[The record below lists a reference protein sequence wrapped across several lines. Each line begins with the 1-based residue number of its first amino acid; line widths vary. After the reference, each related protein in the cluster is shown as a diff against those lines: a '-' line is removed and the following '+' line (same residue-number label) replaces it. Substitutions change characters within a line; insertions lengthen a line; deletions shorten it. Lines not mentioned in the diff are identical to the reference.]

1 MKTEM
6 KVSRDGHK
14 IKVQTAKDVLGR
26 DLNMYVTTQS
36 KSTLTIP
43 ETLTKRLC
51 KEAQWNNHQNSVFT
65 KIDPL

>member
-1 MKTEM
+1 MEREM

-36 KSTLTIP
+36 KSTLP